1 MNLWVLTRK
10 PRDQKTKNMKKLC
23 TLFVFVLI
31 AASVFAQNGK
41 KPVIGISSTM
51 GDGTNTS
58 TQLTYVNSVI
68 RAGGVPVVLPIT
80 EDPELIAGMLERVDG
95 IIMTGGED
103 VDPLKWFGEEPVPA
117 QGEIAPK
124 RDAFDVML
132 IRMAVAKGLPVLG
145 ICRGEQLL
153 NVAFGGSLYQ
163 DLPSQFKGYSIKHSQ
178 KAPGWYGTHSIQ
190 IEKGSLLNKQINLDT
205 VVVNTFHHQ
214 GVEDISPGF
223 RVTARSKDGV
233 VEAIEKIGSTRV
245 FGVQFHP
252 EVFTSNGI
260 DTFLG
265 IFKHLVEEA
274 KKK

>member
-1 MNLWVLTRK
+1 
-10 PRDQKTKNMKKLC
+10 MKKLC

-145 ICRGEQLL
+145 ICRGEQLM

-163 DLPSQFKGYSIKHSQ
+163 DLPSQLNGYAIKHSQ

-214 GVEDISPGF
+214 GVKDIAPGF